1 MNVILAISRMNG
13 RHGHPLGRCP
23 VVVPAN
29 SVPTSSAIP
38 VTTTAPIVSTT
49 VPIVT
54 TAAPT
59 ISTVSIGTTTVP
71 TISTTVPIVTTN
83 VPTISTTSP
92 IVSTTAPAVVSPSG
106 VYCYWVPSSTITSFL
121 STSVTATVIPTTTT
135 WLGNGTLSVWA
146 SFTTTYGN
154 PSFTTSTAFNTG
166 TVTIFS
172 SAAGASEASPTVASS
187 LEGVGTV
194 IGMSGP
200 SKSSSG
206 QESITEAFHSGSM
219 TIAQITSTVFSSSVA
234 TVYPGP
240 VLTASVSGSSLVCYP
255 FHTSSVTAPV
265 TTTFHGPIGTPS
277 AHLGVPG
284 KPATSFPTVGS
295 SSVVTITCTLTPTSP
310 SVVTF
315 TKTVIPTIKM
325 DLPVT

>member
-1 MNVILAISRMNG
+1 
-13 RHGHPLGRCP
+13 
-23 VVVPAN
+23 
-29 SVPTSSAIP
+29 
-38 VTTTAPIVSTT
+38 
-49 VPIVT
+49 
-54 TAAPT
+54 
-59 ISTVSIGTTTVP
+59 
-71 TISTTVPIVTTN
+71 
-83 VPTISTTSP
+83 
-92 IVSTTAPAVVSPSG
+92 
-106 VYCYWVPSSTITSFL
+106 
-121 STSVTATVIPTTTT
+121 
-135 WLGNGTLSVWA
+135 
-146 SFTTTYGN
+146 
-154 PSFTTSTAFNTG
+154 
-166 TVTIFS
+166 
-172 SAAGASEASPTVASS
+172 
-187 LEGVGTV
+187 
-194 IGMSGP
+194 MSGP

-240 VLTASVSGSSLVCYP
+240 VLTASLC
-255 FHTSSVTAPV
+255 HRPV